1 MKKRRK
7 IKFELIFCCISFLF
21 LLIVFLFLGFKIYVN
36 KKTYN
41 EKIIS
46 SIVSKNKTVTKDNG
60 IYRFKGKE
68 VNNYIEFSNLLFRI
82 VKINLDGSADI
93 VLNDSINVLGYNT
106 SSNYLNSD
114 INKYLNDIFLSK
126 LDKYYL
132 SKTITCNDKVGNINE
147 YTCKNKS
154 VDNYVKLL
162 DLSDYINSINDGSY
176 IDVSE
181 NMWLSTQ
188 KDNDYVW
195 VVSDN
200 KIAYLD
206 NKSYAY
212 IRPVV
217 TLKSSTSIIDGDG
230 TINNPYKITKGDK
243 VKIGSYI
250 KINDDLWLVYSTEK
264 KVFKLVLVDNINSG
278 ITKFRYSSKS
288 TTFDPKEENSLANYL
303 NNTYYESLSYKKL
316 LVDFEVNIG
325 EYTDSYKNVLS
336 KKIKVKVGIPSVID
350 FKYSGNSFSYYLLNS
365 NGEEI
370 YYFEDGLY
378 TSKSNLI
385 RPIRPTIAI
394 KKQSLKKGKGTFD
407 DPFIIEVK

>member
-7 IKFELIFCCISFLF
+7 IKFDLIFCCISFLF
-21 LLIVFLFLGFKIYVN
+21 LLIIFLFFGFKIYVN
-36 KKTYN
+36 KKTYD

-46 SIVSKNKTVTKDNG
+46 SVVSKNKTVTKEDD

-68 VNNYIEFSNLLFRI
+68 VNNYIEYSNLLFRI
-82 VKINLDGSADI
+82 IKVNLDGSVDI

-106 SSNYLNSD
+106 SSDYLNSD

-132 SKTITCNDKVGNINE
+132 SKTITCNDKVSNINE
-147 YTCKNKS
+147 YTCKNKN

-162 DLSDYINSINDGSY
+162 DLSDYINSIKDGSY

-195 VVSDN
+195 VISDN

-206 NKSYAY
+206 NKSNAY

-217 TLKSSTSIIDGDG
+217 TLKASTSIIDGDG

-250 KINDDLWLVYSTEK
+250 KINEDLWLVYSTEK

-325 EYTDSYKNVLS
+325 EYIDSYKNVLS
-336 KKIKVKVGIPSVID
+336 KKTKVKVGIPSVLD